1 MRKVLHITVL
11 TIFILSSIIA
21 AVACG
26 SNGGETPAPAP
37 APAPSPEPAP
47 SPPAGTPEPDSD
59 EPTNPY
65 EIIISEN
72 GLNPVTLTVPV
83 GTKVTWYN
91 KDDRENARH
100 WFKALDGSF
109 DTRAI
114 PKTARMSVTFDK
126 PGVYEYQCLFH
137 KDREDEKGTIIVE

>member
-11 TIFILSSIIA
+11 TIFILSGITA

-26 SNGGETPAPAP
+26 SDTGETPT
-37 APAPSPEPAP
+37 PAPSPEPTP
-47 SPPAGTPEPDSD
+47 SPPAGAPEPDSD

-65 EIIISEN
+65 EIVVDEN
-72 GLNPVTLTVPV
+72 GINPVTLSVPV

-91 KDDRENARH
+91 KDDRPNSRH

-109 DTRAI
+109 ETRAI
-114 PKTARMSVTFDK
+114 PKTARMGVTLDK
-126 PGVYEYQCLFH
+126 PGVYEYECIFH
-137 KDREDEKGTIIVE
+137 KDREEEKGTIIVE